1 MTIDVAFTGTIV
13 RDGEL
18 KVSKAGKNYVR
29 FTARDGDGDHVS
41 WVNCMYFGS
50 DAAELAPRM
59 LKNTRIYVE
68 GTLKLDR
75 WEKGGAPQSGLS
87 VMSFHARIPAIG
99 RNKPAAKRKS
109 NITSVD
115 VATPSSAVPSSGRGD
130 FYDDSIPFAPE
141 WRG

>member
-1 MTIDVAFTGTIV
+1 MTIDCAFTGTIV

-29 FTARDGDGDHVS
+29 FTSRDGDGDNVQWIS
-41 WVNCMYFGS
+41 VMYFGS

-68 GTLKLDR
+68 GSLKLDR
-75 WEKGGAPQSGLS
+75 WEKDGVPHSGLS

-99 RNKPAAKRKS
+99 RNRSAAKRKS

-115 VATPSSAVPSSGRGD
+115 VARPSSAAPPSRGGD
-130 FYDDSIPFAPE
+130 FYSDEVPFAME
-141 WRG
+141 WR